1 MLIGTVE
8 MFFSRSAMRI
18 LAEQPEN
25 GAEYSVRDFN
35 LEAAVAML
43 SKTRSTLLHQ
53 NNHQPMTRRA
63 YSVNKEPVRVL

>member
-35 LEAAVAML
+35 LEAVAML
-43 SKTRSTLLHQ
+43 SKTRSTLLYQ
-53 NNHQPMTRRA
+53 NNYQPMTRRA